1 MEINEDLL
9 VRYLDEL
16 AAIGAQ
22 REGGCW
28 RPLYSA
34 EWAEAR
40 TRVSGWM
47 ADAGLEVRGDAVGNL
62 WGRTSGGVG
71 KAVVTGSH
79 IDTVRNGGR
88 LDGALGVVAALL
100 AVRAVVQTYG
110 APQRPLEVLMTCEE
124 EGSRFATNFWGARAI
139 VGAIDTAEPE
149 TVTDSEGVT
158 LAQAMAEHGLNPVN
172 IASAQ
177 RDDLAAFV
185 ELHIEQ
191 GGVLESS
198 GKHIGVVT
206 TIVGGKYLKVT
217 VRGRPDHAGTTPMGM
232 REDALVVAAQMVQ
245 DVETIAS
252 EMGAPAVATVGQLTI
267 EPFQANVVPGRVSF
281 MIDLR
286 HAEAGLLDQ
295 LAQRLT
301 KSARRI
307 GGTRNMNVQVEET
320 HSRPPVDMANDVVAS
335 LVDAANDRETEA
347 FRMVSGA
354 GHDAQILA
362 TVCSAGMLFVPSIG
376 GRSHCP
382 EENTDTHDL
391 VLGANVLASALWRLA
406 YD

>member
-1 MEINEDLL
+1 M
-9 VRYLDEL
+9 
-16 AAIGAQ
+16 
-22 REGGCW
+22 
-28 RPLYSA
+28 
-34 EWAEAR
+34 
-40 TRVSGWM
+40 
-47 ADAGLEVRGDAVGNL
+47 
-62 WGRTSGGVG
+62 
-71 KAVVTGSH
+71 
-79 IDTVRNGGR
+79 
-88 LDGALGVVAALL
+88 
-100 AVRAVVQTYG
+100 
-110 APQRPLEVLMTCEE
+110 
-124 EGSRFATNFWGARAI
+124 
-139 VGAIDTAEPE
+139 
-149 TVTDSEGVT
+149 
-158 LAQAMAEHGLNPVN
+158 
-172 IASAQ
+172 
-177 RDDLAAFV
+177 
-185 ELHIEQ
+185 
-191 GGVLESS
+191 
-198 GKHIGVVT
+198 
-206 TIVGGKYLKVT
+206 
-217 VRGRPDHAGTTPMGM
+217 
-232 REDALVVAAQMVQ
+232 AAQMVQ